1 MKTIRLVLYVFL
13 PLIYLIVSNMFVNI
27 TLFDP
32 MELASKFLVEFIF
45 LFCLFL
51 LVMKNIQAS
60 DISYLN
66 KLTFVLLLV
75 YSILFIMFFWM
86 PSPLTVQFNLFAF
99 PTVFAFYL
107 SHLVIDKL
115 KAK

>member
-32 MELASKFLVEFIF
+32 MELASKFLVEFTF
-45 LFCLFL
+45 LFFFFL
-51 LVMKNIQAS
+51 LAMKNIQTG
-60 DISYLN
+60 DISNLN
-66 KLTFVLLLV
+66 KLTLVLLVV
-75 YSILFIMFFWM
+75 YLILSIMLIWM
-86 PSPLTVQFNLFAF
+86 PNPLTVQLNLFAF
-99 PTVFAFYL
+99 PIVFAFYL